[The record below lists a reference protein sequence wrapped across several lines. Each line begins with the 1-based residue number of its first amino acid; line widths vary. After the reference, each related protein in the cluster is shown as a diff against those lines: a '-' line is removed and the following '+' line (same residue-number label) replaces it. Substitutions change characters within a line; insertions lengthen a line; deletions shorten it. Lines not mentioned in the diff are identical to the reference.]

1 MPISETL
8 LEVLCCPESKAA
20 LKMLPDQEI
29 EKFNDL
35 ISAGKLRYADD
46 SPVEKPLQEALITV
60 DGKTLYRIDDDIPVM
75 LVEKGIPA
83 GQTGA

>member
-8 LEVLCCPESKAA
+8 LEVLCCPESKTA
-20 LKMLPDQEI
+20 LKMLPDA
-29 EKFNDL
+29 DL
-35 ISAGKLRYADD
+35 EGYNNLITAGKLRYADD

-83 GQTGA
+83 GQAGA